1 MIDEIHEECGVF
13 AIESV
18 DDAVSYCYYGLHSLQ
33 HRGQEAAGI
42 CVVNHHKMI
51 VHKGEGLVFDVFT
64 QDQLA
69 KLKGNMAI
77 GHVRY
82 STAGGSGIMNVQP
95 FLFRTMNG
103 SMAIA
108 HNGNIVNANE
118 LKKQLEKDGSIF
130 ASTSDT
136 EVLGH
141 LIKRAEGYAKHYDN

>member
-95 FLFRTMNG
+95 FLFRTMN
-103 SMAIA
+103 
-108 HNGNIVNANE
+108 
-118 LKKQLEKDGSIF
+118 
-130 ASTSDT
+130 
-136 EVLGH
+136 
-141 LIKRAEGYAKHYDN
+141 